1 MDTAILKYFYIKNKA
16 QSRVGLLRLPTLK
29 LNWNIFCFIGL
40 FTIMFL
46 LFFYVYSINELTK
59 GAYSIKNYEKQTNN
73 LLQKNKGLEVEF
85 AKSGFLGNLE
95 VKTKE
100 LSFEKTQK
108 IKYIQIQA
116 SDNSVAVVK

>member
-1 MDTAILKYFYIKNKA
+1 MDTVILKYFYIKNNA
-16 QSRVGLLRLPTLK
+16 QSRAGFLGFPTLK
-29 LNWNIFCFIGL
+29 LNWNILCFIGL

-46 LFFYVYSINELTK
+46 LFFYVYSVNELTK
-59 GAYSIKNYEKQTNN
+59 GTYLIKNYEKQTNN
-73 LLQKNKGLEVEF
+73 LLQENKGLEVDF

-116 SDNSVAVVK
+116 SDNSIAVVK